1 MAFPRPLCPTCTCSG
16 VHRSLGAHVS
26 RVRSLVLDSLEPFAL
41 AALLLL
47 GNAVS
52 GAIFED
58 PSEQERTNVHK
69 PLPTA
74 TRADRDRFI
83 RSKYSELSFV
93 QRDGPPA
100 RAVLINAS
108 ARLGALAAGVG
119 EERGDAALASLFSAA
134 SHEGHLPL
142 VLWCL
147 VRRAK
152 AALNAPPAGSEADAD
167 TSAAGNRISV
177 ATLPLHEAVLSKHW
191 ACAYLLLS
199 FSGWEPPGD
208 PDTAG
213 RSIWQAAVQAVSE
226 SLLATRCVASP
237 AATDA
242 VATCEPLVS
251 ALASLFVR
259 TPDRRVALSSAM
271 ETLRVIVRESAGAE
285 GPV

>member
-1 MAFPRPLCPTCTCSG
+1 MS
-16 VHRSLGAHVS
+16 
-26 RVRSLVLDSLEPFAL
+26 
-41 AALLLL
+41 
-47 GNAVS
+47 
-52 GAIFED
+52 
-58 PSEQERTNVHK
+58 VHK
-69 PLPTA
+69 LLPTA

-93 QRDGPPA
+93 RRDGPPA
-100 RAVLINAS
+100 SAVLVNAS

-119 EERGDAALASLFSAA
+119 EGGDASLACLFSAA

-152 AALNAPPAGSEADAD
+152 AVLNAPLAGSEAYADA
-167 TSAAGNRISV
+167 SAAGNRISV
-177 ATLPLHEAVLSKHW
+177 ATLPLHEAVLSRHW

-226 SLLATRCVASP
+226 SLQAMPSVASLP
-237 AATDA
+237 AAEF
-242 VATCEPLVS
+242 TCEPLVS

-259 TPDRRVALSSAM
+259 TPDRRVAISSAM
-271 ETLRVIVRESAGAE
+271 ETLRVIVCESA
-285 GPV
+285 